1 MNHTRLALQRPV
13 TTVMVFLAVMAV
25 GLISGRLLRLESM
38 PDITF
43 PGMLVIVPYPGSTP
57 EEMEREVVRP
67 IEEALATLSGLEQIE
82 ATAGADQA
90 QFEIRFDWDRDVDKA
105 AFQVR
110 TKIDA
115 IRSELPE
122 GADRITMF
130 TFSPSDQPVVI
141 IRISADTDLTD
152 QYDMLERYLQKP
164 LQRIPGVAR
173 VELAGV
179 QPREVRVLADPT
191 RLAAYS
197 VDVVELRNLLERSN
211 FSVSAGE
218 FTDNGQ
224 RFTVRPTGDFDSI
237 EDVRS
242 LIVRPGVRVGDVA
255 DVALVAPELTQRR
268 HMDGR
273 NAVGIDVFKSTQA
286 NIVDVADRVM
296 AAVDEARKV
305 PQLQGVQIL
314 VIENQANGIRSSL
327 SELRKAGM
335 IGAVL
340 SFFMLLFF
348 LRHLP
353 TTIIV
358 GLTVPVSL
366 MVTLGAMYFFGLTLN
381 ILSMMGMLLAI
392 GMLVDNSVV
401 ITESIFRYH
410 STWDTPCL

>member
-13 TTVMVFLAVMAV
+13 TTVMVFLAVVAV
-25 GLISGRLLRLESM
+25 GLISGRMLRLESM

-67 IEEALATLSGLEQIE
+67 IEEALATLSGIEEIE

-90 QFEIRFDWDRDVDKA
+90 EFEIGFDWDRDVDTA

-110 TKIDA
+110 TKIDS
-115 IRSELPE
+115 IRGELPE

-130 TFSPSDQPVVI
+130 TFSPTDQPIVI

-197 VDVVELRNLLERSN
+197 VDVMDLRNLLERSN

-218 FTDNGQ
+218 FTENGR
-224 RFTVRPTGDFDSI
+224 RFTVRPTGDFNSI
-237 EDVRS
+237 EDVRN
-242 LIVRPGVRVGDVA
+242 LIVRPGG
-255 DVALVAPELTQRR
+255 QR
-268 HMDGR
+268 
-273 NAVGIDVFKSTQA
+273 
-286 NIVDVADRVM
+286 
-296 AAVDEARKV
+296 
-305 PQLQGVQIL
+305 L
-314 VIENQANGIRSSL
+314 RSSL
-327 SELRKAGM
+327 ANR
-335 IGAVL
+335 
-340 SFFMLLFF
+340 
-348 LRHLP
+348 
-353 TTIIV
+353 
-358 GLTVPVSL
+358 
-366 MVTLGAMYFFGLTLN
+366 
-381 ILSMMGMLLAI
+381 
-392 GMLVDNSVV
+392 
-401 ITESIFRYH
+401 
-410 STWDTPCL
+410 